1 MIIYVENQIFEYE
14 NRKDNVDKII
24 QKIYNIVSNNS
35 KIFSYMI
42 IDGIEVYD
50 NFYEYILDNINVI
63 EKVEVITQTY
73 KELVNSVLV
82 STVNYIERIQSRIEE
97 LANSFYKKP
106 SQSSWKDL
114 QDLLDGITWIMN
126 SFAMIDQD
134 NRLRDL
140 VPSYE
145 SWNLYAMEVFSLKEL
160 LSDFEEALLNKDYV
174 SIADILSYELV
185 SIFKGMN
192 VKLLTLVSRED
203 GINDIN

>member
-1 MIIYVENQIFEYE
+1 
-14 NRKDNVDKII
+14 
-24 QKIYNIVSNNS
+24 
-35 KIFSYMI
+35 MI

-82 STVNYIERIQSRIEE
+82 STINYIERIQSRIEE

-114 QDLLDGITWIMN
+114 QDLLDGISWIMN

>member
-82 STVNYIERIQSRIEE
+82 STINYIERIQSRIEE

>member
-35 KIFSYMI
+35 KVFSYMI

-82 STVNYIERIQSRIEE
+82 STINYIERIQSRIEE